1 MPAHGMPHGTAV
13 NSMEGALAYLV
24 ECNLAT
30 VEGLAL
36 SKRRGV
42 IEFRR
47 ALEIAQKGFD
57 WLADYGNPEEVPIN
71 DGTHLFSRG
80 GRISIVAQRHD
91 FSVEK
96 WANSFDVKRHNY
108 A

>member
-1 MPAHGMPHGTAV
+1 MPVHGMPHGTTV

-36 SKRRGV
+36 TKRRGV

-47 ALEIAQKGFD
+47 ALEIAQRGLT
-57 WLADYGNPEEVPIN
+57 WLADYGCPKEVPLN

-80 GRISIVAQRHD
+80 GRISIVAQQYE

-96 WANSFDVKRHNY
+96 WANSFDVKRHHV
-108 A
+108 